1 MGTIVDDIMIPKPVT
16 VSKEETLQRAIDL
29 MNRNSIKR
37 LIITNLNG
45 VATGIVSRADLVN
58 CSECTSASTVIGHG
72 RLCT

>member
-16 VSKEETLQRAIDL
+16 VSKEDTLQRAIDL

-45 VATGIVSRADLVN
+45 EVTEIVSRADLVKLF
-58 CSECTSASTVIGHG
+58 GMH
-72 RLCT
+72 